1 MRRGGRSTSSA
12 KANSMHEPF
21 PYRVHRAALVLLAS
35 ICLGTLLAFVGL
47 SVEVDEGTT
56 MHRDV
61 AFLRWIHSTF
71 PAWLEVPMQAV
82 TALGFYWVVAVV
94 LIVIAYLFRRGLR
107 PYALLPAISAFGDMI
122 LTTALKFFN
131 HHLRPHLFHT
141 PGYPVPS
148 FYSFP
153 SGHAAVA
160 VGFWGLACLLVAL
173 ELRGWRRW
181 GLIAIGAI
189 LALLIGF
196 SRVYLSVHYPSDVP
210 GGYPLATSWAA
221 AVVALLLLWSSS
233 RLLRAENSGQQDK

>member
-1 MRRGGRSTSSA
+1 
-12 KANSMHEPF
+12 
-21 PYRVHRAALVLLAS
+21 LLAS
-35 ICLGTLLAFVGL
+35 ICLGTLVAFVGL
-47 SVEVDEGTT
+47 SVEVVEGTT

-82 TALGFYWVVAVV
+82 TALGYYSVVTVV
-94 LIVIAYLFRRGLR
+94 LIVIAYLFFRRGLR

-122 LTTALKFFN
+122 LTTTLKFFN

-148 FYSFP
+148 SYSFP
-153 SGHAAVA
+153 SAYAAMA

-196 SRVYLSVHYPSDVP
+196 SRVYLSVHYPSDVL

-221 AVVALLLLWSSS
+221 AVAALLLLWSSS
-233 RLLRAENSGQQDK
+233 RQLRAEISGQQDK